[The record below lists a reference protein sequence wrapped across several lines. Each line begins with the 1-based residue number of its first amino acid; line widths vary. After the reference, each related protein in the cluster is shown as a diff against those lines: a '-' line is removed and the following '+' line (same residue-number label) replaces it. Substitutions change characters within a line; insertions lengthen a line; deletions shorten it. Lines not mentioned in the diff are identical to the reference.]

1 MCFVMPG
8 NVVKVL
14 LQCLHVKLRAGTV
27 FITSLGTELGWVVN
41 CIHLHSSINLCSAFT
56 CFVMPEYVVKNHL
69 QCLHV
74 NLRAVTV
81 FTSGLVTELGL
92 SVNCIAFEVSSLLSL
107 FLDGLS
113 SFTKEMFPADFGKIP
128 SLLIFN

>member
-1 MCFVMPG
+1 MCLVMPG

-14 LQCLHVKLRAGTV
+14 MQCLHVKLRAGTV
-27 FITSLGTELGWVVN
+27 FITGLGTELGWVVN
-41 CIHLHSSINLCSAFT
+41 CRGDSSINLCSAFT
-56 CFVMPEYVVKNHL
+56 CFVMPEYVVKTHL

-92 SVNCIAFEVSSLLSL
+92 SVNCTAFEVSSLLSL
-107 FLDGLS
+107 FFRWLV
-113 SFTKEMFPADFGKIP
+113 I
-128 SLLIFN
+128 IH